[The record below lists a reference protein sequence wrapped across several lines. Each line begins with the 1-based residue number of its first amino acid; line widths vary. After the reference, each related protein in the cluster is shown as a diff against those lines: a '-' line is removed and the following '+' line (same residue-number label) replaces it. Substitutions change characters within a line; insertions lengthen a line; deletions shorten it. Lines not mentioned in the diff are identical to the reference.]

1 MESVIAENVKTII
14 RERGL
19 KQGAVAAKAGYDY
32 KAFSNML
39 NGRKVVTDL
48 DVVRIA
54 NVLDVLPGE
63 LFKTDTEAGEGA

>member
-1 MESVIAENVKTII
+1 MKSVIAENVKTII
-14 RERGL
+14 KERGL
-19 KQGAVAAKAGYDY
+19 KQGAVAEKAGYDY

-63 LFKTDTEAGEGA
+63 LFKTETDAGKGA